1 MGFYR
6 ILVHSP
12 TISLAG
18 SVEGIKIQQTS
29 EHELIQSHEI
39 IHLIIFFANYFIS
52 SPVSIEVTGEHCIIA
67 VK

>member
-12 TISLAG
+12 TISLEG
-18 SVEGIKIQQTS
+18 SVEGIQQTS

-39 IHLIIFFANYFIS
+39 IHFIIFLQITSLVPQFL
-52 SPVSIEVTGEHCIIA
+52 
-67 VK
+67 

>member
-18 SVEGIKIQQTS
+18 SVEGIKTQQTS

-39 IHLIIFFANYFIS
+39 IHFIFFLQITSLLPQFL
-52 SPVSIEVTGEHCIIA
+52 
-67 VK
+67 

>member
-1 MGFYR
+1 MEDLLIGFYR

-18 SVEGIKIQQTS
+18 SVEGIKTQQTS

-39 IHLIIFFANYFIS
+39 IHFIIFLQITSLLPQFL
-52 SPVSIEVTGEHCIIA
+52 
-67 VK
+67 

>member
-18 SVEGIKIQQTS
+18 SVEGIKIQQTN

-39 IHLIIFFANYFIS
+39 IHFIIFFANYFIS
-52 SPVSIEVTGEHCIIA
+52 SPVSIEVPGEHFIIA

>member
-18 SVEGIKIQQTS
+18 SVEGIKTQQTS

-39 IHLIIFFANYFIS
+39 IHFIIFFLQITSLLPQFL
-52 SPVSIEVTGEHCIIA
+52 
-67 VK
+67 